1 MTDNQ
6 QAACVASGALVL
18 VLTLLALAFY
28 SKAQDNKKHAAIL
41 AAYAYTIK
49 IPCGRSYEIHY
60 VKKGDYRIENGILYF
75 RAAGKQHI
83 AKENYIISEN

>member
-1 MTDNQ
+1 MTDDKQ
-6 QAACVASGALVL
+6 VLCFAGGALVII
-18 VLTLLALAFY
+18 LTLLALALY
-28 SKAQDNKKHAAIL
+28 SKSQDDKEHAAIL
-41 AAYAYTIK
+41 AAHAYTIK
-49 IPCGRSYEIHY
+49 ISRGRSYEIHY

>member
-6 QAACVASGALVL
+6 QAACFAGVAFGLIS
-18 VLTLLALAFY
+18 TFLALALY
-28 SKAQDNKKHAAIL
+28 SKDQDAKEHAAIL
-41 AAYAYTIK
+41 AAHAYTIK
-49 IPCGRSYEIHY
+49 ISRGRSFETHY

-75 RAAGKQHI
+75 RAAGKQHV

>member
-6 QAACVASGALVL
+6 QAVCFAGVVFVL
-18 VLTLLALAFY
+18 VSILLALALY
-28 SKAQDNKKHAAIL
+28 SKAQEEKEHAAIL
-41 AAYAYTIK
+41 AAHAYTIK
-49 IPCGRSYEIHY
+49 ISRGRSYEIHY

-75 RAAGKQHI
+75 RAAGKQHV

>member
-6 QAACVASGALVL
+6 QAVCFAGIVFGLVS
-18 VLTLLALAFY
+18 TLLAFALY
-28 SKAQDNKKHAAIL
+28 SKSQDEKEHAATL
-41 AAYAYTIK
+41 AAHAYTIK
-49 IPCGRSYEIHY
+49 ISRGRSYETHY

-75 RAAGKQHI
+75 RAAGKQHV

>member
-6 QAACVASGALVL
+6 QATCFAGIAFVL
-18 VLTLLALAFY
+18 VSTLFAFVSY
-28 SKAQDNKKHAAIL
+28 SKAQDAKEHAAIL
-41 AAYAYTIK
+41 AAHAYTIK
-49 IPCGRSYEIHY
+49 ISCGRSYETHY

-75 RAAGKQHI
+75 RAAGKQHV